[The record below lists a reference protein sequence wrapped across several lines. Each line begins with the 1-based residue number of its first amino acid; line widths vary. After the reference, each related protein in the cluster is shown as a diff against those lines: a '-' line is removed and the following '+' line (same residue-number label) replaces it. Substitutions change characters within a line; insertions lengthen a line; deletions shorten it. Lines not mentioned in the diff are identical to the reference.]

1 MSVYKRGDV
10 YHYEFEY
17 RGTRHRGS
25 TGQRTKDRAER
36 VERKVRDRI
45 AEEAHGIA
53 AVRREDSPSFS
64 AWAGVAFR
72 RWPRATKRPDDLR
85 GRIRVCLEFW
95 GRKPSTAPPAAAVPR
110 PGPPLERPYHDLRLL
125 DPILEPAWIL
135 RFEDWMTA
143 RGLSGSRK
151 NQLRST
157 MSVLYRVALLP
168 AHRKTARVESN
179 PFLGVQR
186 DRVRARQRVLS
197 RDELE
202 RLIAVAPYHLRVA
215 IAVAVY
221 APKLRL
227 GNILALRFDRHI
239 DRDLTLITVRDHKAD
254 AHAPPLVVPIV
265 DELRAL
271 LAFAKANNRSPFVVE
286 WEGAGV
292 STVKTAVRASVEA
305 AGFVH
310 GRKAEDGVTFHTIRH
325 SIATAI
331 TALPGLSERMRA
343 EVMGHSIQT
352 AQRYTHLSARH
363 QTAAHAE
370 LAAALP
376 VGRAIVGGTFGGR
389 AAAGQADGP
398 LLLRRVPRRRAVGT
412 SAGTPDRP
420 TSRTPGQSTKST
432 DEPPRGQKTRKRR

>member
-1 MSVYKRGDV
+1 MTV
-10 YHYEFEY
+10 YHDPRSKGY
-17 RGTRHRGS
+17 RFDFQYLGVRHR
-25 TGQRTKDRAER
+25 
-36 VERKVRDRI
+36 
-45 AEEAHGIA
+45 
-53 AVRREDSPSFS
+53 SPRGF
-64 AWAGVAFR
+64 
-72 RWPRATKRPDDLR
+72 PTKREAADAEAAKRTQLR
-85 GRIRVCLEFW
+85 RQVAGLEPLTAPVAPTIQDWAEVYVDFLERRQRVRHLASIEHVLRVVLRFW
-95 GRKPSTAPPAAAVPR
+95 GRKPAR
-110 PGPPLERPYHDLRLL
+110 PLETHEAGPYHDLRLL
-125 DPILEPAWIL
+125 DPILESAWIL

-168 AHRKTARVESN
+168 AHRKTARVEAN

-197 RDELE
+197 RDELD

-227 GNILALRFDRHI
+227 GNILALRFDTHI

-271 LAFAKANNRSPFVVE
+271 LAFAKAHNRSPFVVE
-286 WEGAGV
+286 WEGSGV

-389 AAAGQADGP
+389 AATGQAADGP
-398 LLLRRVPRRRAVGT
+398 VLLRRVPRRRAVGT
-412 SAGTPDRP
+412 SVGRPGAAPADNARQSAEPADRP
-420 TSRTPGQSTKST
+420 ARRQ
-432 DEPPRGQKTRKRR
+432 TRPK